1 MPRGTRPSTPARSPK
16 PRAAKPGAEGAA
28 RSKRKDAGATRAAAT
43 LEATKTSAVR
53 SGGRSVGRPRR
64 LSPEMIIE
72 ASIEL
77 LREVSAEGFTLARVA
92 EKLDTVSMAL
102 YNYFPSRE
110 ALLAEVAN
118 HISKQ
123 FRMPRRKPGQHW
135 KKTLR
140 DWLWTLRELGGK
152 YPVIFKIS
160 GVDGKTSA
168 GWLRITVVPGQ
179 LLQGL
184 GFRGKELALANW
196 LLCMQAHALVQAEVT
211 DAGFHSELSLSRLEE
226 LDAAEQAHFLALR
239 PFHARVTGEDIME
252 QGLLDIIAAIERKIP
267 AR

>member
-1 MPRGTRPSTPARSPK
+1 M
-16 PRAAKPGAEGAA
+16 
-28 RSKRKDAGATRAAAT
+28 
-43 LEATKTSAVR
+43 
-53 SGGRSVGRPRR
+53 GRPRR
-64 LSPEMIIE
+64 LSPEMIIG

-123 FRMPRRKPGQHW
+123 FRMPRQKPGQDW

-140 DWLWTLRELGGK
+140 DWLWTLRELGGR

-168 GWLRITVVPGQ
+168 GWLRITLVPGRV
-179 LLQGL
+179 LEEL
-184 GFRGKELALANW
+184 GFRGKELALAKW

-211 DAGFHSELSLSRLEE
+211 DEGFHSEVSLSRLDE
-226 LDAAEQAHFLALR
+226 LDVAEQAHFLALR
-239 PFHARVTGEDIME
+239 PFHAQISGTDIME
-252 QGLLDIIAAIERKIP
+252 QGFLDLIATIERKIP